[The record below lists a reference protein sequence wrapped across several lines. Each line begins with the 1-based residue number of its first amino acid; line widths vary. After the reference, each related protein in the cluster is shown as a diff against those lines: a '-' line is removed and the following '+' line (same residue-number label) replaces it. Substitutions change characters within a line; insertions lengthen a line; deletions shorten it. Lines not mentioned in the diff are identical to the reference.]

1 MIDDALMDAT
11 DRMEKALEAL
21 RRDLATVR
29 TGRAS
34 PGLVEHLK
42 VDYYGA
48 PTPLNQLATISTPDA
63 RLLTIQP
70 WDRGSIGAIE
80 KAILK
85 SDLGLNPS
93 NDGTLIRLAI
103 PQLTEERRR
112 ELAKQVRKQVEEGR
126 VAVRNIRRDAHE
138 NSAVWST
145 STRSPRTTFTAP
157 ETAPEAHGR
166 PHQGDRQGGPGEG
179 GGGARRL
186 ALPASNRC
194 RGRSVLYC

>member
-1 MIDDALMDAT
+1 MIDDALLDAT

-34 PGLVEHLK
+34 PALVEHLK

-48 PTPLNQLATISTPDA
+48 ATPLNQLAAISTPDA
-63 RLLTIQP
+63 RLITVQP

-85 SDLGLNPS
+85 SDIGLNPS

-112 ELAKQVRKQVEEGR
+112 EIAKQVRKRAEEAR

-138 NSAVWST
+138 NI
-145 STRSPRTTFTAP
+145 
-157 ETAPEAHGR
+157 
-166 PHQGDRQGGPGEG
+166 
-179 GGGARRL
+179 RRL
-186 ALPASNRC
+186 EHEHEISQDDLHRAETELQKLTDDHIKEIDKVSHEKEEE
-194 RGRSVLYC
+194 VLAV

>member
-1 MIDDALMDAT
+1 MIDDALLDAT

-34 PGLVEHLK
+34 PALVEHLK

-48 PTPLNQLATISTPDA
+48 ATPLNQLATISTPDA
-63 RLLTIQP
+63 RLITVQP

-85 SDLGLNPS
+85 SDIGLNPS

-112 ELAKQVRKQVEEGR
+112 EIAKQVRKRAEDAR
-126 VAVRNIRRDAHE
+126 IAVRNIRRDCHE
-138 NSAVWST
+138 NI
-145 STRSPRTTFTAP
+145 
-157 ETAPEAHGR
+157 
-166 PHQGDRQGGPGEG
+166 
-179 GGGARRL
+179 RRL
-186 ALPASNRC
+186 EHDHEISQDDLHRAETELQKLTDDHIKEIDKV
-194 RGRSVLYC
+194 GHEKEEEVLAV

>member
-1 MIDDALMDAT
+1 MIDDALLDAT

-48 PTPLNQLATISTPDA
+48 ATPLNQLATISTPDA
-63 RLLTIQP
+63 RLITIQP

-85 SDLGLNPS
+85 SDIGLNPS

-112 ELAKQVRKQVEEGR
+112 DIAKQVRKRAEDAR

-138 NSAVWST
+138 NI
-145 STRSPRTTFTAP
+145 
-157 ETAPEAHGR
+157 
-166 PHQGDRQGGPGEG
+166 
-179 GGGARRL
+179 RRL
-186 ALPASNRC
+186 EHEHEISQDDLHRAETELQKLTDDHIKEIDKV
-194 RGRSVLYC
+194 GHEKEEEVLAV

>member
-1 MIDDALMDAT
+1 MIDDALLDAT

-48 PTPLNQLATISTPDA
+48 ATPLNQLATISTPDA
-63 RLLTIQP
+63 RLITVQP

-85 SDLGLNPS
+85 SDIGLNPS

-112 ELAKQVRKQVEEGR
+112 DIAKQVRKRVEEAR

-138 NSAVWST
+138 NI
-145 STRSPRTTFTAP
+145 
-157 ETAPEAHGR
+157 
-166 PHQGDRQGGPGEG
+166 
-179 GGGARRL
+179 RRL
-186 ALPASNRC
+186 EHEHEISQDDLHRAETELQKLTDDHTREIDKV
-194 RGRSVLYC
+194 GHEKEEEVLAV

>member
-1 MIDDALMDAT
+1 MIDDALLDAT

-21 RRDLATVR
+21 RRDLASVR

-42 VDYYGA
+42 VEYYGT

-63 RLLTIQP
+63 RLITIQP

-85 SDLGLNPS
+85 SDIGLNPS
-93 NDGTLIRLAI
+93 NDGALIRLAI

-112 ELAKQVRKQVEEGR
+112 DIAKQVRKRAEDAR
-126 VAVRNIRRDAHE
+126 IAVRNIRRDCHE
-138 NSAVWST
+138 NI
-145 STRSPRTTFTAP
+145 
-157 ETAPEAHGR
+157 
-166 PHQGDRQGGPGEG
+166 
-179 GGGARRL
+179 RRL
-186 ALPASNRC
+186 EHDHEISQDDLHRAETELQKLTDEHIKEIDKV
-194 RGRSVLYC
+194 GHEKEEEVLAV